1 MKYCLPLS
9 ILKKPKIETSKIL
22 VVAEMTLR
30 SDDRISSTIQSAKK
44 KKREN
49 NSEKSY
55 ITLGLGAGAT
65 FDWTLFDN

>member
-1 MKYCLPLS
+1 MLTN
-9 ILKKPKIETSKIL
+9 KPKIETSKIL

-49 NSEKSY
+49 NSEKIY

-65 FDWTLFDN
+65 